1 MLLTNLTSHHIPETV
16 NGQKKN
22 LNTQLWHKVVCKSM

>member
-16 NGQKKN
+16 NGQKKKIKYTT
-22 LNTQLWHKVVCKSM
+22 LAQSCM